1 MLHLP
6 IDDVKKTRFYQ
17 EVFSEGLGEGWE
29 EGRDEALRSLI
40 ELPLIRR
47 HGALTLEQ
55 RAAIQTLSSRDLSTL
70 GEALLDF
77 RTIAD
82 LDHWLQQR

>member
-17 EVFSEGLGEGWE
+17 DVFSEGQE
-29 EGRDEALRSLI
+29 EASRTLI
-40 ELPLIRR
+40 QRQLTRR
-47 HGALTLEQ
+47 CGALTAEQ
-55 RAAIQTLSSRDLSTL
+55 QAKIQTLSSEALGDL

-77 RTIAD
+77 RSIAD
-82 LDHWLQQR
+82 LDAWLQRA